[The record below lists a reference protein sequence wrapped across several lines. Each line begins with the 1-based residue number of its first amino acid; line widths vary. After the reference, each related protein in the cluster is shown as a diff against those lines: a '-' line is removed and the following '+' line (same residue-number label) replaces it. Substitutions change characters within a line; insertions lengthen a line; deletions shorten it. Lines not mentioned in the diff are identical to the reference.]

1 MASDDLNINDPTSDD
16 NAPELLTTTAILM
29 SLKTQDELPAHIV
42 LRAKELK
49 ERIDKETEHMFP
61 ERRRSPATHPFDLR
75 SLGKMVWL

>member
-1 MASDDLNINDPTSDD
+1 
-16 NAPELLTTTAILM
+16 M
-29 SLKTQDELPAHIV
+29 SLKRQDEPPAHIDIE
-42 LRAKELK
+42 LRAKELR